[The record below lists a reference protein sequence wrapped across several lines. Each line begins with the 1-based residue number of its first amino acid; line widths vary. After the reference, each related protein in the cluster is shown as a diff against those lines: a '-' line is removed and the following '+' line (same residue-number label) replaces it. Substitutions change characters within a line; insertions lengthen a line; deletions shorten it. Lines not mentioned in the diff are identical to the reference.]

1 MRSLPYALFLGILF
15 FAPLAFG
22 CVETWSIALVEIFI
36 CLATLCY
43 LFVIRREKLIFL
55 YVPGITPLLLLLLW
69 MALQLIP
76 LPPGLVQVIAPG
88 IHQAYNPILELQ
100 DNSKWIPLTINQK
113 ATLLEFLRI
122 SSYALFYILTVQ
134 LLSQSKRLTKTVRII
149 AWLAMGIAFL
159 AIIQKFTSPH
169 TIYWFR
175 PTPKNAGTVG
185 PWIYHNHYAGFM
197 ELVFPLVLAL
207 FFYYRP
213 KVNSRQSLRTRIVSI
228 FTSPGSH
235 FHFFLGFGVI
245 LILASVFIALS
256 RGGTISIVLGL
267 FFFLTLLAREKTGHG
282 KALPLI
288 ILGCVLLAVT
298 WLGWDPILSKFN
310 IAFTETGGL
319 SDGRLLIWQDCAP
332 LIKDFLF
339 TGSGFGTFIHIYPQ
353 YNTIPTS
360 VIFDHAHNDYIELI
374 TDGGI
379 IGFVLAACFVIT
391 IMRHGFKKIKVRRDK
406 YSILLSIAGLT
417 ALFSILLHSI
427 TDFNMHN
434 GANGLY
440 FFFLCGILVS
450 AGNTRLH
457 FRSRPTLLKPA
468 SQPIKLFPLVAI
480 PLLLVAII
488 YQGGILKAKN
498 LYKQTSQ
505 VYLNPLL
512 PDQTLQTLLNTIN
525 KAISADPTE
534 GLYSYYKGN
543 LLSYMKDNNSA
554 FSSYLHAARKD
565 PLEGAY
571 LQRIGLLLTSTDNAN
586 ASRLMA
592 EGYARSQ
599 NKKELILAWA
609 EWLLNQNRIP
619 EAAAALQQGMERFP
633 DLSRRLPSL
642 LLRNQFSREEIKTIL
657 PQKASAWI
665 QVGNFAEKMGKTED
679 IEYYRLHAL
688 DFLEQ
693 EETIRPW
700 YFNQLYWFYRKQKR
714 TEDAVAILRKGI
726 EYLPNYAP
734 FHLRLGD
741 YYKQQNIFYRA
752 KEEYE
757 QALMLE
763 PGNEKIRK
771 RLQTLE

>member
-22 CVETWSIALVEIFI
+22 SVETWSIALVEIFI
-36 CLATLCY
+36 CLATLSY
-43 LFVIRREKLIFL
+43 LFVVRREKLDFFH
-55 YVPGITPLLLLLLW
+55 VPGITPLLLLLLW

-76 LPPGLVQVIAPG
+76 LPPSLVQIIAPG

-100 DNSKWIPLTINQK
+100 DSGKWIPLTVNQK
-113 ATLLEFLRI
+113 ASLLEFLRI

-169 TIYWFR
+169 NIYWFR
-175 PTPKNAGTVG
+175 PTPKYAGTVG

-213 KVNSRQSLRTRIVSI
+213 KVSSRQSLRTRIAAL
-228 FTSPGSH
+228 FTSPGSN
-235 FHFFLGFGVI
+235 FRFLLGFGII

-256 RGGTISIVLGL
+256 RGGTIAIILGL
-267 FFFLTLLAREKTGHG
+267 FFFLTLLARQKTGHG
-282 KALPLI
+282 KAVPLVI
-288 ILGCVLLAVT
+288 FCCVLLAVT
-298 WLGWDPILSKFN
+298 WFGWDPILSKFN
-310 IAFTETGGL
+310 RSFTETGGL
-319 SDGRLLIWQDCAP
+319 ADGRLIIWHDCVP
-332 LIKDFLF
+332 LIKDFFF

-353 YNTIPTS
+353 YNTIPNS
-360 VIFDHAHNDYIELI
+360 LIFDHAHNDYIELI

-379 IGFVLAACFVIT
+379 IGFILAACFVIT
-391 IMRHGFKKIKVRRDK
+391 IMRHGFKRIKVRREK

-417 ALFSILLHSI
+417 ALFSILLHSV

-440 FFFLCGILVS
+440 FFFLCGILIS

-457 FRSRPTLLKPA
+457 FRNHPTLLKPA
-468 SQPIKLFPLVAI
+468 PLAIKLIPLMAI
-480 PLLLVAII
+480 PLLLMTIT
-488 YQGGILKAKN
+488 YQGGILKAKS
-498 LYKQTSQ
+498 LYKETSRI
-505 VYLNPLL
+505 YLNPLL
-512 PDQTLQTLLNTIN
+512 PEQTLQTLLNTIN
-525 KAISADPTE
+525 RAISADSRE
-534 GLYSYYKGN
+534 GLYSYYQGN

-571 LQRIGLLLTSTDNAN
+571 LQRIGLLLTTTDNAK

-592 EGYARSQ
+592 EGYARSH
-599 NKKELILAWA
+599 NKKELIFAWA
-609 EWLLNQNRIP
+609 EWLMNQNRIP
-619 EAAAALQQGMERFP
+619 EATAALQQGMERFP
-633 DLSRRLPSL
+633 DLSKRLPSL
-642 LLRNQFSREEIKTIL
+642 LLRNQFSREEIEAIL

-679 IEYYRLHAL
+679 AEYYRLHAL

-693 EETIRPW
+693 EETIQPW
-700 YFNQLYWFYRKQKR
+700 YFNQIYRFYRKQKR

-726 EYLPNYAP
+726 EYLPNHAP
-734 FHLRLGD
+734 FHLYLGD
-741 YYKQQNIFYRA
+741 YYKQQNIIYRA

-771 RLQTLE
+771 RLQNLK

>member
-1 MRSLPYALFLGILF
+1 MRSLPYALFICILF

-22 CVETWSIALVEIFI
+22 SVETWSIALVEISI
-36 CLATLCY
+36 CLATLSY
-43 LFVIRREKLIFL
+43 LFVVYREKLLFFH
-55 YVPGITPLLLLLLW
+55 VPGITPLLLLLLW
-69 MALQLIP
+69 IALQLIS

-100 DNSKWIPLTINQK
+100 DSSKWIPLTVNHK

-149 AWLAMGIAFL
+149 AWLAMTIAFL

-169 TIYWFR
+169 HIYWFR
-175 PTPKNAGTVG
+175 PTPENAGTVG

-207 FFYYRP
+207 FFYYHP
-213 KVNSRQSLRTRIVSI
+213 KFTSRQSMRARIVSI
-228 FTSPGSH
+228 FTSPGSN

-267 FFFLTLLAREKTGHG
+267 FFFLTLLARKNTGHG

-288 ILGCVLLAVT
+288 VLGCALLAVT
-298 WLGWDPILSKFN
+298 WFGWDPILSKFN
-310 IAFTETGGL
+310 ISFTETGGL

-332 LIKDFLF
+332 LIRDFLF
-339 TGSGFGTFIHIYPQ
+339 TGSGFGTFINVFPQ
-353 YNTIPTS
+353 YNTIPNS
-360 VIFDHAHNDYIELI
+360 AIFDHAHNDYIELI

-379 IGFVLAACFVIT
+379 IGFILAACFVIT
-391 IMRHGFKKIKVRRDK
+391 IMRHGFKRLKVRRDK
-406 YSILLSIAGLT
+406 YSIFVSIAGLT
-417 ALFSILLHSI
+417 ALFSILLHSV

-440 FFFLCGILVS
+440 FFFLCGIVIS

-457 FRSRPTLLKPA
+457 FRTRPTLLKPA
-468 SQPIKLFPLVAI
+468 SPTIKLIPLMAI
-480 PLLLVAII
+480 PLLFMAIT
-488 YQGGILKAKN
+488 YQSGILKAKG

-512 PDQTLQTLLNTIN
+512 PDQTLQTLLNTVN
-525 KAISADPTE
+525 NAISADPME

-543 LLSYMKDNNSA
+543 LLSYMKDNDAA

-571 LQRIGLLLTSTDNAN
+571 LQRLGLLLTATDNAN

-599 NKKELILAWA
+599 NKKELIFSWA
-609 EWLLNQNRIP
+609 EWLLNQNRIS
-619 EAAAALQQGMERFP
+619 EATAALQEGVERFP
-633 DLSRRLPSL
+633 ELSRRLPAL
-642 LLRNQFSREEIKTIL
+642 LLRDQFTREEIKMIL

-665 QVGNFAEKMGKTED
+665 LIGDLAEKMGKTED
-679 IEYYRLHAL
+679 VEYYRIHAL

-693 EETIRPW
+693 EETILPW
-700 YFNQLYWFYRKQKR
+700 YFNQIYWFYRKQNR

-726 EYLPNYAP
+726 KYLPNHAP
-734 FHLRLGD
+734 FHLWLGD
-741 YYKQQNIFYRA
+741 YYKEQNIFYRA
-752 KEEYE
+752 KEEYK
-757 QALMLE
+757 QALILE
-763 PGNEKIRK
+763 PGNEKISK